1 MSLPLFEALAEINLD
16 LRQLRVRWALL
27 GGLAVSIRSEP
38 RTTKDIDLAIA
49 VADDREAERII
60 GDFMARG
67 YRMLHEPLERTDMD
81 RMSTV
86 RLVAS
91 ARSGR
96 VIVDLLFASSGI
108 EPEIVAAAELREAV
122 PGVELPVITTAHLLA
137 VKILA
142 GRDKDRADIQS
153 LLRYASQED
162 LLEAREALDLIS
174 RRGFDQ
180 GRNLQVE
187 LAEHVARFS
196 QSVGGR

>member
-1 MSLPLFEALAEINLD
+1 MTPSLFEALAEIDLD

-27 GGLAVSIRSEP
+27 GGLAVSIRAEP

-49 VADDREAERII
+49 VADDGDAERII
-60 GDFMARG
+60 GDFKARG

-91 ARSGR
+91 GRSGR
-96 VIVDLLFASSGI
+96 VIVDFLFASSGI
-108 EPEIVAAAELREAV
+108 EPEIVASAELREVVA
-122 PGVELPVITTAHLLA
+122 GVELPVITTAHLLA
-137 VKILA
+137 TKILA

-153 LLRYASQED
+153 LLRYASRED
-162 LLEAREALDLIS
+162 LLDTREALDLIS
-174 RRGFDQ
+174 RRRFDG

-187 LAEHVARFS
+187 FAEHVARFS
-196 QSVGGR
+196 QSI